1 MARANN
7 IPMAITWAST
17 SMVRTMLFP
26 PGPPPPLL
34 SVLVAVR
41 PFTVS
46 HARITPIPP
55 PTAASPVLRHRFINN
70 VDAAKMPPDAR
81 GYLSVTFAPPLP
93 AAPTILLQC
102 PNPRYAVK
110 VHGASPAGFT
120 YAIYRTRDLLE
131 SKAANP
137 FDGEEAAKPV
147 TDYKAAQ
154 NIDIAWVAIADGTA
168 N

>member
-1 MARANN
+1 MQTRHRYRTAAALLGMALAGWLTGASWQRAPARA
-7 IPMAITWAST
+7 AA
-17 SMVRTMLFP
+17 
-26 PGPPPPLL
+26 
-34 SVLVAVR
+34 
-41 PFTVS
+41 
-46 HARITPIPP
+46 
-55 PTAASPVLRHRFINN
+55 PTAASPVLRHQFINN

-81 GYLSVTFAPPLP
+81 GHLSVKFTSPLP

-102 PNPRYAVK
+102 PNPRYSVK
-110 VHGASPAGFT
+110 VHGASPTGFT
-120 YAIYRTRDLLE
+120 YAIYHTRDLLE